1 MKTKLLSEVREKC
14 RLVAQQ
20 ATFVRIAEAR
30 IPPYAESLPL
40 DLAIKAELDPQS
52 HFVGQGEETL
62 SFLIALDAIN
72 FGSGYFPH
80 LHKRANKSGYF
91 TIAAGLTDHYREEG
105 PLSARQLASITPSD
119 CARIFDQTPDNQP
132 IAELMRLF
140 ATAWNDLGGWLLQ
153 RFDGSFNGVI
163 ESAAGSAEQLVI
175 KLGEMPF
182 YQDVLPYSGMRV
194 PFYKRAQL
202 TAADLSLAFQG
213 EGYGRFDDLS
223 ELTIFADNLV
233 PHVLRV
239 DGLLIYDGD
248 LAGRIDSGEAH
259 DVGEGRGGRN
269 SGRPFGL
276 CAHPGRDLAGRI
288 DSGEPIPAGSH
299 EEVELRACALHA
311 VELMAAALRQAGR
324 PVTAMQLDYLLWNR
338 GQQPFY
344 KKIHPRH
351 RTRTVFY

>member
-1 MKTKLLSEVREKC
+1 MKDKLLIEVREKC
-14 RLVAQQ
+14 RVVAQQ

-30 IPPYAESLPL
+30 IAPYAQSLPI
-40 DLAIKAELDPQS
+40 DLAINAELDPQT
-52 HFVGQGEETL
+52 HFVGQGEGTL
-62 SFLIALDAIN
+62 SFFIVLDAIN

-91 TIAAGLTDHYREEG
+91 TIAAGLTDYYREQG
-105 PLSARQLASITPSD
+105 PFSARQLAGITPSD
-119 CARIFDQTPDNQP
+119 CARIFHQAPNNQT

-140 ATAWNDLGGWLLQ
+140 ATAWNDLGEWLLR
-153 RFDGSFNGVI
+153 RFDGSFEGLI
-163 ESAAGSAEQLVI
+163 ASAAGSARQLVI
-175 KLGEMPF
+175 ELGEMPF
-182 YQDVLPYSGMRV
+182 YQDVLPYGEMRV

-223 ELTIFADNLV
+223 QLTIFADNLV

-239 DGLLIYDGD
+239 DGVLIYDD
-248 LAGRIDSGEAH
+248 ALAGRIDSGE
-259 DVGEGRGGRN
+259 
-269 SGRPFGL
+269 L
-276 CAHPGRDLAGRI
+276 
-288 DSGEPIPAGSH
+288 IPAGSP

-311 VELMAAALRQAGR
+311 VELMAAALRRTGR
-324 PVTAMQLDYLLWNR
+324 PITAMQLDYVLWNR